1 MARATAQWE
10 ALTAR
15 GLEHHTRT
23 SDKRGFCG
31 PTQGIRGAGAAEV
44 LRGLHPCFGKPPS
57 SSPGAFWLRSCAH
70 MVTPPITPAPPPRPP
85 AASHAS
91 HEARLERMGMMQ
103 PWCREIA
110 G

>member
-31 PTQGIRGAGAAEV
+31 PTQGIRGAGAEEV

-70 MVTPPITPAPPPRPP
+70 TVAPPITHHPAPTPASARGVPRVPRGSP
-85 AASHAS
+85 GENGYDATLVS
-91 HEARLERMGMMQ
+91 
-103 PWCREIA
+103 
-110 G
+110 

>member
-70 MVTPPITPAPPPRPP
+70 TVAPPITPPPPPRPRP
-85 AASHAS
+85 RPRVPRVPRGSPGENGYDATLVS
-91 HEARLERMGMMQ
+91 
-103 PWCREIA
+103 
-110 G
+110 

>member
-31 PTQGIRGAGAAEV
+31 PTQGIRGAGAEEV
-44 LRGLHPCFGKPPS
+44 LRGSPSVLWKAPQLIPGSILAEILCSHGRPAHHPGPTPAS
-57 SSPGAFWLRSCAH
+57 ARGVPRVPRGSPGENGYDATLVS
-70 MVTPPITPAPPPRPP
+70 
-85 AASHAS
+85 
-91 HEARLERMGMMQ
+91 
-103 PWCREIA
+103 
-110 G
+110 